1 MPSHWTGAPRCDD
14 HIHMSDLNQRAAA
27 GTPGGPVTPDQ
38 LIDLDSLLAAY
49 HDHRPDPAHPE
60 QCVAFGTSG
69 HRGSS
74 LDRTFNEAHILAIT
88 QAIVEHRVARGI
100 GGPVLVGKDT
110 HALSSVAERT
120 AIEVLSANGVP
131 VRIQGSHGIT
141 ATPVISRAIL
151 AFNEGRS
158 ATDPGRADGIIITPS
173 HNPPRDGGFKYN
185 PPDGGPADGDITG
198 GIERRANEILAA
210 GLTDVR
216 RGSSTVDVATLPGV
230 EVVDFI
236 RPYVEALS
244 SVIDVA
250 SIRSAGLRLAAH
262 PLGGASLPIWPVLA
276 EVHGIDVTVTD
287 DTLDPRFGFMTLDA
301 DGLVRMDCSSPFA
314 MAPLVAQMASGA
326 YDLAF
331 GNDPDSDRHGI
342 VCRSSGLMNPNRF
355 LAVAIEHLLA
365 TRSDWSAKSRIG
377 KTLVSSLLIDRVVA
391 AADRPLCEVPVG
403 FKWFAPGLFDGS
415 LCFGGEESAGA
426 SFLRF
431 DGTPWTTDKDGIV
444 MDLLA
449 AEIMAH
455 SGRDPGEHERTMVEK
470 FGDPVYRRISAPADA
485 ATRSTL
491 KNLDPSAVSA
501 VTLAGDPIKTILT
514 RAPGNDA
521 PIGGLK
527 VCTEHGWF
535 AARPSGTE
543 PISKIYAESLRDEA
557 HLERILAEAQ
567 SMIAAVI

>member
-1 MPSHWTGAPRCDD
+1 MSHSNHLAAP
-14 HIHMSDLNQRAAA
+14 
-27 GTPGGPVTPDQ
+27 GTPGGPVTAEH
-38 LIDLDSLLAAY
+38 LIDLDALNSAY
-49 HDHRPDPAHPE
+49 LDDRPDPASSE
-60 QCVAFGTSG
+60 QRVAFGTSG

-88 QAIVEHRVARGI
+88 QAIVEHRIAHGI

-110 HALSSVAERT
+110 HALSTAAERT

-131 VRIQGSHGIT
+131 VHIQGDHGIT

-151 AFNEGRS
+151 AYNEGRT
-158 ATDPGRADGIIITPS
+158 ALDPGRADGIIITPS
-173 HNPPRDGGFKYN
+173 HNPPRDGGFKYT
-185 PPDGGPADGDITG
+185 PPDGGPAAGDITG

-210 GLTDVR
+210 DLSDVR
-216 RGSSTVDVATLPGV
+216 RTSSSSGDASTLPGV

-244 SVIDVA
+244 KVIDLA
-250 SIRSAGLRLAAH
+250 AIRAAGLRLAAH

-276 EVHGIDVTVTD
+276 EVHGIEVTVTD

-314 MAPLVAQMASGA
+314 MAPLVAQMAGGE

-342 VCRSSGLMNPNRF
+342 VCRNSGLMNPNRF

-365 TRSDWSAKSRIG
+365 TRNDWSRKSRIG
-377 KTLVSSLLIDRVVA
+377 KTLVSSILIDRVVA
-391 AADRPLCEVPVG
+391 AANRSLCEVPVG

-415 LCFGGEESAGA
+415 ICFGGEESAGA
-426 SFLRF
+426 SFLTF
-431 DGTPWTTDKDGIV
+431 DGKPWTTDKDGIV
-444 MDLLA
+444 MDMLA
-449 AEIMAH
+449 AEILAK
-455 SGRDPGEHERTMVEK
+455 SGRDPGEHEASMIER

-485 ATRSTL
+485 RTRNAL
-491 KNLDPSAVSA
+491 KKLDASA
-501 VTLAGDPIKTILT
+501 VTATELAGDPITATLT
-514 RAPGNDA
+514 EAPGNGA

-527 VCTEHGWF
+527 VCTAQGWF

-543 PISKIYAESLRDEA
+543 PIYKIYAESLRDQH
-557 HLERILAEAQ
+557 HLERILEEAQ
-567 SMIAAVI
+567 SMVDAVI